1 MNILV
6 SLFTA
11 LLAAGSFI
19 RIPLGPVAITLQS
32 LFLFMSALLL
42 PPKKAVASVL
52 LYLFLGAIG
61 FPVFTSGGGLAGIMG
76 PTGGFLLA
84 MIPASAIGSYLAWKN
99 RKSTL
104 WKIIAL
110 LIANSLLYAFGLV
123 WMAYSLSIGIKA
135 AFITGCLPFLLG
147 DALKIAVAVAA
158 SKHLEQDADRILN
171 NEEQ

>member
-1 MNILV
+1 MSILV

-32 LFLFMSALLL
+32 LFLFMLSLLL

-61 FPVFTSGGGLAGIMG
+61 FPVFTSGGGLAGLLG
-76 PTGGFLLA
+76 PTGGFLFA

-104 WKIIAL
+104 WKVIAL
-110 LIANSLLYAFGLV
+110 LVSNAVLYAFGLV
-123 WMAYSLSIGIKA
+123 WMSYSLNIGLKA
-135 AFITGCLPFLLG
+135 AFFTGCAPFLLG
-147 DALKIAVAVAA
+147 DAIKIAVAVAA
-158 SKHLEQDADRILN
+158 SKHLAQDADKILE
-171 NEEQ
+171 NEE